1 MQTFLMDV
9 YIDIAPRHR
18 AWVQDFSPYLPGCER
33 LENALFPWDEVTET
47 QLARQQ
53 QEEAANELEQN
64 VVEIRTAD
72 SASSL
77 RPKKD
82 YGVRFPMELQNMA
95 ELKKFMESSLA

>member
-53 QEEAANELEQN
+53 QQE
-64 VVEIRTAD
+64 
-72 SASSL
+72 
-77 RPKKD
+77 
-82 YGVRFPMELQNMA
+82 
-95 ELKKFMESSLA
+95 